1 MNELQ
6 YSLVMLTSCGINQI
20 VPNKQQLEGID
31 LEKLYRFSKFHS
43 LDALVGMTVKQAG
56 AEISKSWQE
65 KILKA
70 VRKNILF
77 DVERGK
83 LLDFF
88 EKNGIWY
95 MPLKGIL
102 IKDLYPA
109 VGMRQM
115 ADNDILFDD
124 AFTKKVQAYMESQ
137 GYTADSVGKS
147 NHDVYKKEPVYNFEL
162 HRALY
167 GKTHSRVWAE
177 YYKNVKER
185 LVLTEGTSFGYHFT
199 EEDFYIYILTH
210 EYKHY
215 KISGTGLRSL
225 VDVYVC
231 LKAKEQILDFDYIQR
246 ECEKLGIAEFER
258 QGRTLCKKVFGL
270 SEWKTKEELEQ
281 LLLPEERD
289 MLLYYLTSGVYGN
302 SDQRIKNGVK
312 EFQDK
317 KKRFPKLGY
326 LWNRLFPGADVYV
339 FYMPQAEKHP
349 WLLPIGCVKRLGSV
363 IFGRKSNRIMQEV
376 KKVRKV

>member
-147 NHDVYKKEPVYNFEL
+147 NH
-162 HRALY
+162 
-167 GKTHSRVWAE
+167 GKNMQHSE
-177 YYKNVKER
+177 
-185 LVLTEGTSFGYHFT
+185 S
-199 EEDFYIYILTH
+199 
-210 EYKHY
+210 
-215 KISGTGLRSL
+215 
-225 VDVYVC
+225 
-231 LKAKEQILDFDYIQR
+231 
-246 ECEKLGIAEFER
+246 
-258 QGRTLCKKVFGL
+258 
-270 SEWKTKEELEQ
+270 
-281 LLLPEERD
+281 
-289 MLLYYLTSGVYGN
+289 
-302 SDQRIKNGVK
+302 
-312 EFQDK
+312 
-317 KKRFPKLGY
+317 
-326 LWNRLFPGADVYV
+326 
-339 FYMPQAEKHP
+339 
-349 WLLPIGCVKRLGSV
+349 
-363 IFGRKSNRIMQEV
+363 
-376 KKVRKV
+376 